1 MSVRAAG
8 RDEAGSQRL
17 GSLPGASRRR
27 ATLTQQMTQLAALIS
42 VQQMSSL
49 NSNLCTQSKAL
60 QALHQHRHSHVFV
73 CEGECKMQ
81 ALAKY

>member
-1 MSVRAAG
+1 
-8 RDEAGSQRL
+8 
-17 GSLPGASRRR
+17 
-27 ATLTQQMTQLAALIS
+27 MTQLAALIS